1 MDYKKLYYL
10 MFNAVTDAVRLLDD
24 KNTEQARE
32 RLAEAQC
39 KAEEIYIN
47 GSEEQ

>member
-1 MDYKKLYYL
+1 MDYEKLYYL

-39 KAEEIYIN
+39 KAEEININ